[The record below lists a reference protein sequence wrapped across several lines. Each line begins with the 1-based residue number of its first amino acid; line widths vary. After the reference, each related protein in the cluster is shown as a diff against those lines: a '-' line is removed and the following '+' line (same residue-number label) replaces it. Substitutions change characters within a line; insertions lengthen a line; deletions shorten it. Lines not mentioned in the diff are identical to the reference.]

1 MKIHSNLSKIVGKTP
16 LVELNNFE
24 KNEKIASRILAKL
37 EYFNPFGSIKD
48 RVALKMILD
57 AEEKKILVD
66 GATIIE
72 PTSGNTGIALA
83 ALGLLKGY
91 KVIIV
96 MPENNSSEK
105 EKILKSYGARVILT
119 DPKRGMRESI
129 RVAKELA
136 NEIEH
141 SVILGQFTNP
151 NNPKIHYE
159 TTGKEIWDDT
169 NGNIDILV
177 SGVGTGGTISGVG
190 KYLKEKNPDIKIVAV
205 EPESSPVLSKGE
217 SGSHQIFGLGAG
229 FIPYTLDLEVIDEVI
244 SVSEKDAHD
253 TLLSVARMDGILGGV
268 SSGAALYAAKLLS
281 QRLENDKKTIVV
293 ILPDR
298 GDKYLSILSKG
309 GKLDGK

>member
-1 MKIHSNLSKIVGKTP
+1 MKIHSNLSKIIGKTP

-57 AEEKKILVD
+57 AEDKKILVS
-66 GATIIE
+66 GSTIIE

-83 ALGLLKGY
+83 ALGLLRGY

-96 MPENNSSEK
+96 MPENNSFEK
-105 EKILKSYGARVILT
+105 EKILKSYGAKVVLT
-119 DPKRGMRESI
+119 DSKRGMKESI
-129 RVAKELA
+129 RVAKKLA
-136 NEIEH
+136 SEIEH
-141 SVILGQFTNP
+141 SVILGQFTNL

-159 TTGKEIWDDT
+159 TTGKEIWEDT

-190 KYLKEKNPDIKIVAV
+190 KYLKEKNPNIKIIAV
-205 EPESSPVLSKGE
+205 EPETSPVLSKGE
-217 SGSHQIFGLGAG
+217 AGGHQIFGLGAG

-244 SVSEKDAHD
+244 SVSEDNAHE

-298 GDKYLSILSKG
+298 GDKYLSILSQG